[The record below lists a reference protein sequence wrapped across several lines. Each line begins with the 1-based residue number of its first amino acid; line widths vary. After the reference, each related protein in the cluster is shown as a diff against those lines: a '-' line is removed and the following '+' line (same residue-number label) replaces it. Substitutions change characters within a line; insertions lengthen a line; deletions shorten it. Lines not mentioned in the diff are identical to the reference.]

1 MRAPRVPIPAVL
13 AAAVAVTSL
22 GASGPAVRVVTP
34 KNIEIFSV
42 LAVLAQDPNAAG
54 PSGDTSAGLPARFL
68 AHRDHPGVS
77 MVRRLVHVRSRNS
90 LMRLALRLTDVPEA
104 RAIDPPPSPFSRLV
118 LRRTVAALRDFHRV
132 TGFEDYWRERG
143 PVLRAWADRA
153 EEVLAAVPVV
163 DILEGFFGTSKAEY
177 RLVYAPLMMRLR
189 TGDLRTIGAGEEATV
204 IFGPRDGLEDRG
216 IPLERGLVVDI
227 AFLEFGRLW
236 INSIVD
242 GHAAEFKKYAPL
254 ERRAATAKGHT
265 GPRKTWRSF
274 WIDNLAAAV
283 QARLA
288 ATVYGPAAGPELLTR
303 YHGDDLLAPEI
314 HAELE
319 VYENSRSRFP
329 TIESFLKEL
338 LFRLESRLG
347 GRRGEKRP

>member
-1 MRAPRVPIPAVL
+1 LRAPRVPIPAVL
-13 AAAVAVTSL
+13 AAAVAVTFL
-22 GASGPAVRVVTP
+22 EASGPAVRVVAS

-42 LAVLAQDPNAAG
+42 LAVLAQDQDGAG
-54 PSGDTSAGLPARFL
+54 PSGDASAGLPARFL
-68 AHRDHPGVS
+68 AHRDHPGVR
-77 MVRRLVHVRSRNS
+77 MVRRLVHDRSRNS

-118 LRRTVAALRDFHRV
+118 LRRTVTTLRDFHRV

-143 PVLRAWADRA
+143 PVLRDWADRA

-163 DILEGFFGTSKAEY
+163 DTLEGFFGASKAEY
-177 RLVYAPLMMRLR
+177 RMVYAPLMTRLR

-216 IPLERGLVVDI
+216 VPLERGLVVDI

-236 INSIVD
+236 ITSIVD

-254 ERRAATAKGHT
+254 QKRAAALKGRA
-265 GPRKTWRSF
+265 GPRKPWRSF
-274 WIDNLAAAV
+274 WIDNLTAAV

-288 ATVYGPAAGPELLTR
+288 ATVYGSGVGPELLTR
-303 YHGDDLLAPEI
+303 YHGDDLVAPEL

-319 VYENSRSRFP
+319 VYENSRVRYP
-329 TIESFLKEL
+329 TVESFLREL

-347 GRRGEKRP
+347 GRRGKERP